1 MGECSVARNADT
13 VTTPVFSNDAEN
25 VNNRYFANRASLG
38 LSNEYETNT
47 VTADRIAANSTK
59 KITLLTVGE
68 DRTDPATDSVNIPTV
83 SR

>member
-13 VTTPVFSNDAEN
+13 VTTPGFSNDAEN
-25 VNNRYFANRASLG
+25 VNNRYSANRASRG
-38 LSNEYETNT
+38 PSNEYETNT
-47 VTADRIAANSTK
+47 VTADRIAAHSTK